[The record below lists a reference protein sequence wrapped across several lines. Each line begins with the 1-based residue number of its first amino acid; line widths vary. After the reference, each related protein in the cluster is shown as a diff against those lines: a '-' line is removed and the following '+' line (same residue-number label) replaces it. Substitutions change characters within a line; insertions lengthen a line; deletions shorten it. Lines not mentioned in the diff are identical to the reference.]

1 MKISQMENDH
11 VTVCLNPQP
20 NKPYE
25 RLVVLQKSDRSRS
38 MDEGNVLDSGPSSI
52 EVEERHLLDLLR
64 RQFQD
69 LVYSPGSISAKQT
82 VLGVLGHGIP
92 MTLLEIASFARGDI
106 PEIRRDLSVLRQL
119 GLVEVDRNPKGEL
132 LYQISR
138 PTESTHA
145 ERTRASMAKLALG

>member
-1 MKISQMENDH
+1 MENDH
-11 VTVCLNPQP
+11 VTVRLNPQP

-25 RLVVLQKSDRSRS
+25 ELVVLQRSDRSRS
-38 MDEGNVLDSGPSSI
+38 MDEGNVLDSDPSSI

-64 RQFQD
+64 RQVQD

-82 VLGVLGHGIP
+82 VLGALVHGIP

-106 PEIRRDLSVLRQL
+106 PEIRRDLNVLRQL

>member
-1 MKISQMENDH
+1 MKISQMENGH

-25 RLVVLQKSDRSRS
+25 RLVVLQRSDRSRS
-38 MDEGNVLDSGPSSI
+38 TDEGNVLDSDPSSI

-92 MTLLEIASFARGDI
+92 MTLLEVASFARGDI
-106 PEIRRDLSVLRQL
+106 PEIRRDLNVLRQL

-138 PTESTHA
+138 PTESTRA
-145 ERTRASMAKLALG
+145 ERTRVSMAKLALG

>member
-1 MKISQMENDH
+1 MGNDH
-11 VTVCLNPQP
+11 VTVRLNPQP

-25 RLVVLQKSDRSRS
+25 ELVVLQRSDRSRS
-38 MDEGNVLDSGPSSI
+38 MDEGNVLDSDPSSI

-64 RQFQD
+64 RQVQD

-82 VLGVLGHGIP
+82 VLGVLVHRIP
-92 MTLLEIASFARGDI
+92 VTLLEITSLARGDI
-106 PEIRRDLSVLRQL
+106 PEIQRDLNVLRRL

-138 PTESTHA
+138 PAESTRA
-145 ERTRASMAKLALG
+145 ERTRVFMAKLALG

>member
-1 MKISQMENDH
+1 MENGH

-38 MDEGNVLDSGPSSI
+38 MDEGNVLDADPSSI
-52 EVEERHLLDLLR
+52 EVEERYLLDLLR

-69 LVYSPGSISAKQT
+69 LVYSPGPISAKQT
-82 VLGVLGHGIP
+82 VLGVLVHGIP
-92 MTLLEIASFARGDI
+92 MTLLEIAALAKGDI

-119 GLVEVDRNPKGEL
+119 GFVEVDINLKGEL

-138 PTESTHA
+138 PTESTRA
-145 ERTRASMAKLALG
+145 ERTQISMAKLALG

>member
-1 MKISQMENDH
+1 MSQMENDH
-11 VTVCLNPQP
+11 VTVRLNPQP

-25 RLVVLQKSDRSRS
+25 ELVVLQRSDRSRS
-38 MDEGNVLDSGPSSI
+38 MDEGNVLDSDPSSI

-64 RQFQD
+64 RQVQD

-82 VLGVLGHGIP
+82 VLGALVHGIP

-106 PEIRRDLSVLRQL
+106 PEIRRDLNVLRQL

>member
-1 MKISQMENDH
+1 MENDH
-11 VTVCLNPQP
+11 VTVRLNPQP

-25 RLVVLQKSDRSRS
+25 ELVVLQRSDRSRS
-38 MDEGNVLDSGPSSI
+38 MDEGNVLDSDPSSI

-64 RQFQD
+64 RQVQD

-82 VLGVLGHGIP
+82 VLGALVHGIP

-106 PEIRRDLSVLRQL
+106 PEIRRDLNVLRQL

-138 PTESTHA
+138 PTESTRA
-145 ERTRASMAKLALG
+145 ERTRVSMAKLALG

>member
-1 MKISQMENDH
+1 MKISQMENGH

-38 MDEGNVLDSGPSSI
+38 MDEGNVLDSDPSSI

-64 RQFQD
+64 RQVQD

-82 VLGVLGHGIP
+82 VLGVLVHGIP
-92 MTLLEIASFARGDI
+92 MTLLEIASLARGDI

-119 GLVEVDRNPKGEL
+119 GFVEVDRNPKGEL

-138 PTESTHA
+138 PTESTRA
-145 ERTRASMAKLALG
+145 ERTRVSMAKLALG

>member
-1 MKISQMENDH
+1 MSQMENDH
-11 VTVCLNPQP
+11 VTVRLNPQP

-25 RLVVLQKSDRSRS
+25 ELVVLQRSDRSRS
-38 MDEGNVLDSGPSSI
+38 MDEGNVLDSDPSSI

-64 RQFQD
+64 RQVQD

-82 VLGVLGHGIP
+82 VLGALVHGIP

-106 PEIRRDLSVLRQL
+106 PEIRRDLNVLRQL

-138 PTESTHA
+138 PTESTRA
-145 ERTRASMAKLALG
+145 ERTRVSMAKLALG

>member
-1 MKISQMENDH
+1 MKISQIEKDH
-11 VTVCLNPQP
+11 AAACLNPQP

-25 RLVVLQKSDRSRS
+25 ELVVLQRSDRSRS
-38 MDEGNVLDSGPSSI
+38 MDEGNVLDSDPSSI

-64 RQFQD
+64 RQVQD

-82 VLGVLGHGIP
+82 VLGALVHGIP

-106 PEIRRDLSVLRQL
+106 PEIRRDLNVLRQL

-145 ERTRASMAKLALG
+145 ERTRVFMAKLALG

>member
-20 NKPYE
+20 NKPHE

-38 MDEGNVLDSGPSSI
+38 MDEGNALDSDPSSI

-64 RQFQD
+64 RQVQD

-82 VLGVLGHGIP
+82 VLGALVHGIP

-106 PEIRRDLSVLRQL
+106 PEIRRDLNVLRQL

-138 PTESTHA
+138 PTESMHA

>member
-1 MKISQMENDH
+1 MKISQIEKDH
-11 VTVCLNPQP
+11 AAACLNPQP

-25 RLVVLQKSDRSRS
+25 ELVVLQRSD
-38 MDEGNVLDSGPSSI
+38 PSSI

-64 RQFQD
+64 RQVQD

-82 VLGVLGHGIP
+82 VLGVLVHGIP
-92 MTLLEIASFARGDI
+92 MTLLEIASLARGDI

-119 GLVEVDRNPKGEL
+119 GFVEVGRNPKGEL

-138 PTESTHA
+138 PAESTRA
-145 ERTRASMAKLALG
+145 ERTRVSMAKLALG